1 MSFMQRQVEYGEWV
15 RVDSC
20 HGVTHIPREIVGKE
34 VTAETVAPYLEH
46 EADENDD
53 MEVVFGHGA
62 RLSAPGYM
70 DRTEWCVFE
79 TDKEAEAYL
88 DTLTENE

>member
-1 MSFMQRQVEYGEWV
+1 MSFMQRQVVYGKWV
-15 RVDSC
+15 RVESC
-20 HGVTHIPREIVGKE
+20 GEITYIPREVVGQE
-34 VTAETVAPYLEH
+34 VTAETVAPYLDH
-46 EADENDD
+46 EVDENDD

-70 DRTEWCVFE
+70 DCTDWCVFG